1 MLRQQQRQLKKND
14 IQNRQSHT
22 LLNRICFMFISLYLW
37 AILSRPS
44 LQTLSDKDNNDNDNI
59 IKYLESNKDNLLDL
73 AVKNYENLVEVLT
86 NNAIDTTVAS
96 PSNTTLSLPQP
107 SSTFTRYC

>member
-1 MLRQQQRQLKKND
+1 MVKL
-14 IQNRQSHT
+14 IQNITSAHNGQ
-22 LLNRICFMFISLYLW
+22 N
-37 AILSRPS
+37 
-44 LQTLSDKDNNDNDNI
+44 KNNNDNNNI

-73 AVKNYENLVEVLT
+73 AEENYENLVEVLT

-96 PSNTTLSLPQP
+96 PSNTILSLPQP